1 MNYTKKRKIQEA
13 NMLLERRFLMTE
25 VEKFD
30 KAKPNENQWYTSQDP
45 NSVKNPKGYRIYVKK
60 FGQNPKD
67 PITDT
72 EFNTEEFKG
81 YFIEY
86 PTQQDADTKFNE
98 FYNKLITK
106 QTTPQQTNSTTTTTT
121 LKPGTTPSVSGSTNN
136 NAPTAEITRDELV
149 ASMANNLKAMGV
161 GKNQA

>member
-30 KAKPNENQWYTSQDP
+30 KAKPNENQWYTAQDP

-60 FGQNPKD
+60 FGQNPID
-67 PITDT
+67 PIKDQ
-72 EFNTEEFKG
+72 EFVEFKN

-86 PTQQDADTKFNE
+86 ANQQEADTKFNE
-98 FYNKLITK
+98 FYTKLITK
-106 QTTPQQTNSTTTTTT
+106 QTTPQQNNSTTTTTT
-121 LKPGTTPSVSGSTNN
+121 LKPGTTPSISGATNSSD
-136 NAPTAEITRDELV
+136 ATSSEITRDELIGYM
-149 ASMANNLKAMGV
+149 SKSLDTMGV
-161 GKNQA
+161 GKKQA